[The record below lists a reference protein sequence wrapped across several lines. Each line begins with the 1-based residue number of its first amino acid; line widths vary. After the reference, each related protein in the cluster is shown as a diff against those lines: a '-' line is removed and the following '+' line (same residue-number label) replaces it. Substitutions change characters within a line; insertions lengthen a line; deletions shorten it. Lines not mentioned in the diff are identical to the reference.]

1 MKTSPSDRV
10 SVPRYRRV
18 STRMHNDERYREL
31 SRPKPNGQSL
41 WGYLLFGPRTVVI
54 PGLLPVALE
63 TIAVDL
69 RWPLPA
75 TRRVW
80 EEIARH
86 EMARAD
92 WLAPLIWLPN
102 APKHNPPQSPN
113 VVRAWRRSFDDDLPP
128 CDLKLQAEQFIQAFL
143 KAFDEINRTKD
154 EAFLKAFLEGST
166 KESATSLVNQ
176 KQKQYLKEV
185 HPDAVGALWESP
197 RGAQR

>member
-1 MKTSPSDRV
+1 MACSTRWASHASRSTSATSTCSVARASTPSRSFAKTRGATRCSSSDWLDMKTSPSDRV

-143 KAFDEINRTKD
+143 K
-154 EAFLKAFLEGST
+154 
-166 KESATSLVNQ
+166 
-176 KQKQYLKEV
+176 
-185 HPDAVGALWESP
+185 
-197 RGAQR
+197 